1 MCLLRLNTI
10 IRKWMSHFSFCFYPE
25 FQKLWRGVSVE
36 GQDERK
42 IEEYLD
48 KQGITSMQDVGL
60 KKVVSTEQMSGLGE
74 NRSSGFLT
82 RSDTNR
88 PEQSQKA

>member
-1 MCLLRLNTI
+1 MTKNNKKYVAPSDKAL
-10 IRKWMSHFSFCFYPE
+10 FSVSE

-60 KKVVSTEQMSGLGE
+60 KKVVSTSAL
-74 NRSSGFLT
+74 
-82 RSDTNR
+82 
-88 PEQSQKA
+88 P